1 MLLLAVNSLTLI
13 ILFMILFI
21 PAMSNFFKVDSLAI
35 NEIGFSVI
43 TASLSVLWFE
53 GYKWIKRTKANNAKV
68 FKGKGKII
76 DRG

>member
-53 GYKWIKRTKANNAKV
+53 GYKWIKRIKANNAKL